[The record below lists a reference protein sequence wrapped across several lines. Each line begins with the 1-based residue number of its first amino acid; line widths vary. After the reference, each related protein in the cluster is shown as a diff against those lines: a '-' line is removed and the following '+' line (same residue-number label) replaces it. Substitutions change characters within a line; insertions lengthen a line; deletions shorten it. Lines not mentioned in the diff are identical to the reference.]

1 MLGRIVELC
10 QREATALRLFQHQHE
25 RIECALDSVNRAG
38 DDSKVGG
45 LPGDRGRPHIE
56 TGSRSGL
63 GWSARCLHTVRSAAA
78 QASGARQPSAQ
89 HRPSCAGM
97 GYGGGV
103 IALFPILGDGEKTCE
118 SQVGRGLSACEKT
131 VACQGDTF
139 DAMVEVH
146 TTIIALT
153 RSPLYDPSY
162 AYQSPV
168 DNHPPALSRAAVG
181 LFGARGEAD

>member
-1 MLGRIVELC
+1 RHLALVELLGTC
-10 QREATALRLFQHQHE
+10 
-25 RIECALDSVNRAG
+25 
-38 DDSKVGG
+38 
-45 LPGDRGRPHIE
+45 LPE
-56 TGSRSGL
+56 
-63 GWSARCLHTVRSAAA
+63 
-78 QASGARQPSAQ
+78 
-89 HRPSCAGM
+89 
-97 GYGGGV
+97 GGV
-103 IALFPILGDGEKTCE
+103 IALFPILGYGEKTCE
-118 SQVGRGLSACEKT
+118 SQVGRGLSVYEKT

-181 LFGARGEAD
+181 LFGAWGEAD

>member
-1 MLGRIVELC
+1 MSWRNEW
-10 QREATALRLFQHQHE
+10 
-25 RIECALDSVNRAG
+25 RA
-38 DDSKVGG
+38 
-45 LPGDRGRPHIE
+45 I
-56 TGSRSGL
+56 SGNIQ
-63 GWSARCLHTVRSAAA
+63 GFAASTKTFL
-78 QASGARQPSAQ
+78 Q
-89 HRPSCAGM
+89 
-97 GYGGGV
+97 GV
-103 IALFPILGDGEKTCE
+103 IALFPILGYGEKTCE

-181 LFGARGEAD
+181 LFGAWGEAD